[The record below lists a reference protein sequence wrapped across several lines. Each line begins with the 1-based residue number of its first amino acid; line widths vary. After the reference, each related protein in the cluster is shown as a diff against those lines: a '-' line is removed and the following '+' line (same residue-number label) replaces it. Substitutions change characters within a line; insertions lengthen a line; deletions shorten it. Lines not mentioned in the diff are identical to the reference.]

1 MSLPGRPQLE
11 HDRRSQAKRRPLTS
25 TLSVHEHAR
34 FSAIAARHGKP
45 PTTYATEILRREI
58 QKETA

>member
-1 MSLPGRPQLE
+1 MSYGRPQLE
-11 HDRRSQAKRRPLTS
+11 SNRRMQALRRPLTS
-25 TLSVHEHAR
+25 TLSVSEHAK
-34 FSAIAARHGKP
+34 FSDIAARYGKS